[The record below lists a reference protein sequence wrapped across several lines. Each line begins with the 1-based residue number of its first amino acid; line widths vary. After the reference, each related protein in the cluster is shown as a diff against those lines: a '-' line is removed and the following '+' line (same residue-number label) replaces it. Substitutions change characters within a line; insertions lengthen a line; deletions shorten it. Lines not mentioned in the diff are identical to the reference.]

1 LIKTAEP
8 MISKSDDLEYAT
20 EYTSALH
27 TAVPKTLRVFV
38 MMALLSLVTFIG
50 WASWAKLDEVARGE
64 GRVVASGR
72 NQLLQS
78 LEGGIVKEI
87 TVKTGDRVK
96 QGDVL
101 IRIDDTGF
109 SSNLGEIESKQLN
122 LIAQISRLE
131 HETSP
136 DATGEPVFPD
146 NVRQRAPG
154 LVESELQLFRARRQS
169 LDIQNQILKERVEQK
184 TRELN
189 EIRTNLERLQ
199 ANLTLAQEEED
210 IKKPLA
216 RSGVVPRT
224 DVIRLQREIADLRG
238 QIGVAEESIPRIE
251 AGIREAEGQVL
262 EQRLRYLQE
271 AQAELGQ
278 RRAEQAVIDETSRA
292 ARDRVSRTDIRA
304 PVDGIVNALNVN
316 TVGGV
321 VRAGEVLAEIV
332 PLEDALR
339 IDARI
344 KPSDIAFVH
353 PDQQALVKITAYDFS
368 IFGGLDGVVEK
379 ISPDSAVD
387 EATREVYY
395 TVTIKTLSNQLAG
408 QNQNLS
414 IFPGMVASVDI
425 LTGKKSVLDY
435 LLKPINKA
443 RNEALRER

>member
-1 LIKTAEP
+1 
-8 MISKSDDLEYAT
+8 
-20 EYTSALH
+20 
-27 TAVPKTLRVFV
+27 
-38 MMALLSLVTFIG
+38 
-50 WASWAKLDEVARGE
+50 
-64 GRVVASGR
+64 
-72 NQLLQS
+72 
-78 LEGGIVKEI
+78 
-87 TVKTGDRVK
+87 
-96 QGDVL
+96 
-101 IRIDDTGF
+101 
-109 SSNLGEIESKQLN
+109 
-122 LIAQISRLE
+122 
-131 HETSP
+131 
-136 DATGEPVFPD
+136 VFPD

>member
-1 LIKTAEP
+1 
-8 MISKSDDLEYAT
+8 MISKSDDLDYAT

-27 TAVPKTLRVFV
+27 SGVPKTLRVFV
-38 MMALLSLVTFIG
+38 MMCLLALVAFVG
-50 WASWAKLDEVARGE
+50 WAAWAQLDEVARGD

-87 TVKTGDRVK
+87 MVKPGDRVK
-96 QGDVL
+96 QGDIL

-109 SSNLGEIESKQLN
+109 SSNLGEIESKKLN
-122 LIAQISRLE
+122 LMAQIARLE
-131 HETSP
+131 HETNP
-136 DATGEPVFPD
+136 DASGEPVFPES
-146 NVRQRAPG
+146 VSLRAPG
-154 LVESELQLFRARRQS
+154 LVESELRLFKARRQS
-169 LDIQNQILKERVEQK
+169 LDVQTQILKERVQQK
-184 TRELN
+184 TLEL
-189 EIRTNLERLQ
+189 EETRTNLVRLEQ
-199 ANLTLAQEEED
+199 NLELALEEEA

-216 RSGVVPRT
+216 RSGVVPKT

-238 QIGVAEESIPRIE
+238 QIGVANDSIPRLE
-251 AGIREAEGQVL
+251 AGIREAEGQVR

-278 RRAEQAVIDETSRA
+278 RRAEQAIVDESIRA
-292 ARDRVSRTDIRA
+292 AQDKVTRTDIRA

-316 TVGGV
+316 TVGSV
-321 VRAGEVLAEIV
+321 ARPGEVLAEIV

-339 IDARI
+339 IEARI
-344 KPSDIAFVH
+344 RPADIAFVH
-353 PDQQALVKITAYDFS
+353 PEQKALVKITAYDFS

-379 ISPDSAVD
+379 ISPDSAID

-395 TVTIKTLSNQLAG
+395 TVTIKTLSNQLG
-408 QNQNLS
+408 RQNQNLS
-414 IFPGMVASVDI
+414 IFPGMIASVDI

-443 RNEALRER
+443 RTEALRER